1 MKGNITVSRLA
12 VIPILCFV
20 FACQK
25 DNSVASRSFFMGFSP
40 WLYDNTLEAQSW
52 TYDKIITYGDII
64 SEHMEEG
71 VPWQE
76 SYDDSPFPQSFIDE
90 IQSRIALKGIKQKVV
105 LQISPLNVSRNG
117 LANYRGTEPN
127 QTLPEEWSNLAF
139 NDDKV
144 KVAFLNYAKRMVQYF
159 APDYLLVGVE
169 SNLLIRNKP
178 EVWSQ
183 YVELQQHIYSELK
196 KVYPSLQISVS
207 MFCVPYF
214 PQWSNEDNLE
224 QQINGL
230 RDIEPYVDFVSF
242 SLHPFMSGLLA
253 ESFPDNYLSQLFG
266 LTTKPIA
273 VSESSYSAQVWQTAS
288 APILTFN
295 GSEEKQKNF
304 LRLLLEQSQKSRV
317 EFVIWFCVRDYDA
330 LWQNALGGSP
340 DALPWRDTGLY
351 DEQGNERLAM
361 DLWKNWYSKSCEG

>member
-1 MKGNITVSRLA
+1 MKSNLNLRLLV
-12 VIPILCFV
+12 VISILCFA
-20 FACQK
+20 FSCQK
-25 DNSVASRSFFMGFSP
+25 DNSVASRSFLMGFSP
-40 WLYDNTLEAQSW
+40 WLYDNTLQAQSW

-76 SYDDSPFPQSFIDE
+76 SYDNTPFPQSFIDE
-90 IQSRIALKGIKQKVV
+90 IQSRMALKGSNQKVV

-117 LANYRGTEPN
+117 LANYRGTLPN

-144 KVAFLNYAKRMVQYF
+144 KGAFLNYSKRMVQYF
-159 APDYLLVGVE
+159 SPDYLLVGVE
-169 SNLLIRNKP
+169 SNLLIRNNP
-178 EVWSQ
+178 DVWLQ
-183 YVELQQHIYSELK
+183 YVELQHYIYSELK
-196 KVYPSLQISVS
+196 KIYPNLPISVS

-230 RDIEPYVDFVSF
+230 KDIEPYVDFISF
-242 SLHPFMSGLLA
+242 SVHPFMSALLA

-304 LRLLLEQSQKSRV
+304 LRLLLEQSNKSGA

-330 LWQNALGGSP
+330 LWHNALGSSP

-351 DEQGNERLAM
+351 DEQGNERSAM
-361 DLWKNWYSKSCEG
+361 DLWKSWYGKMFER

>member
-1 MKGNITVSRLA
+1 MKSNLNLGRLIVIT
-12 VIPILCFV
+12 ILCFA

-25 DNSVASRSFFMGFSP
+25 DSSVASRSFLMGFSP
-40 WLYDNTLEAQSW
+40 WHYDNTLEAQSW

-76 SYDDSPFPQSFIDE
+76 SYDGSPFPQSFIDE
-90 IQSRIALKGIKQKVV
+90 IQSRIALKGIKQKVL

-117 LANYRGTEPN
+117 LANYRGTLPN

-196 KVYPSLQISVS
+196 KVYPNLPISVS

-304 LRLLLEQSQKSRV
+304 LKLFLEQSNKSRV

-330 LWQNALGGSP
+330 LWQNALGSSP

-361 DLWKNWYSKSCEG
+361 DLWKNWYGKIVER